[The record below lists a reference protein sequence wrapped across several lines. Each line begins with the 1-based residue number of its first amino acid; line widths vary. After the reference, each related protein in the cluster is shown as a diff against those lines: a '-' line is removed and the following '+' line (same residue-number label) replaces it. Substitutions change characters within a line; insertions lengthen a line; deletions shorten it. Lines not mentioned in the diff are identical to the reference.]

1 VHADE
6 RCFRALNAE
15 EAAVVRAAKASGDA
29 RMPLLLSR
37 PPRFLG
43 ERLTAEHWAAEFVS
57 QVESGSRTQ
66 TMAVSCSVGSGY
78 GCVALAT
85 SAVSGG
91 VPGGMVISFSPGHM
105 TYGRCVHAGGSELVA
120 ARASRKAAGAAIGL
134 REAVVITPFGFGAY
148 EVVYDAGAI
157 LPDCSLGEP
166 SSAPVVPWYSDPAP
180 PPFADAVFVL
190 TRVHDTVA
198 LTAGIRDRGG
208 EVVRSFSERVTVVV
222 ADDERTD
229 SSKLRQ
235 ATKRVPALPVLTV
248 DELRAAFD
256 KVPVR

>member
-1 VHADE
+1 MYDDG
-6 RCFRALNAE
+6 
-15 EAAVVRAAKASGDA
+15 AV
-29 RMPLLLSR
+29 
-37 PPRFLG
+37 
-43 ERLTAEHWAAEFVS
+43 
-57 QVESGSRTQ
+57 
-66 TMAVSCSVGSGY
+66 
-78 GCVALAT
+78 
-85 SAVSGG
+85 
-91 VPGGMVISFSPGHM
+91 
-105 TYGRCVHAGGSELVA
+105 
-120 ARASRKAAGAAIGL
+120 
-134 REAVVITPFGFGAY
+134 
-148 EVVYDAGAI
+148 

-229 SSKLRQ
+229 SDKLRQ

-256 KVPVR
+256 KVPVRAGASAAPRRGSDDSAAESAPDDSEDDSSDA